1 MRGEPMIEVCCDKC
15 GAVEMMGMT
24 ALARGAYDERYLD
37 QELERMGWTTG
48 AEDICPE
55 CLALADGGRQP

>member
-15 GAVEMMGMT
+15 GSVEMMGMT

-37 QELERMGWTTG
+37 HELERMGWKTG
-48 AEDICPE
+48 SEDICPE
-55 CLALADGGRQP
+55 CVSDTPGDEHG